1 MKKILV
7 AFIVSFSL
15 ISCSIS
21 EQIIFNADGSG
32 KLAYTIDMSKMIA
45 MTKDL
50 DKSSKMT
57 KDLTE
62 STEKDMDTVFNIKD
76 ILAKRQKEG
85 KELTEEQLA
94 NMEQMKNYSMRMV
107 VNKAKSEMKYVMSTD
122 FKNISEVGNV
132 GSALSTIKDVSG
144 KNTSALDAANPG
156 GNSEVKYV
164 FDGKSFSRT
173 VVEKPYVEE
182 VEEAYDEEVVD
193 TAAASVDYDYE
204 SLDSS
209 DSLDLKDIEEAG
221 EEMEALEEIESDE
234 NDAEDEEMSKADM
247 KKMNEEFEKM
257 GEMMKK
263 GLEDSAFEF
272 QYTFAKRIKKVSLK
286 KSDYKLSDDKKTIY
300 IKYQLEEFTK
310 KIKDLNLNIE
320 FE

>member
-1 MKKILV
+1 MKKFLL
-7 AFIVSFSL
+7 ALIVSFSL
-15 ISCSIS
+15 IGCSIS
-21 EQIIFNADGSG
+21 EQIIFNEDGSG

-62 STEKDMDTVFNIKD
+62 STEKDMDTVFNVKD

-85 KELTEEQLA
+85 KELTSEQLK
-94 NMEQMKNYSMRMV
+94 NMEEMKNYSMRMV

-122 FKNISEVGNV
+122 FKSISEVGNV

-144 KNTSALDAANPG
+144 KNTGALDAANPG

-182 VEEAYDEEVVD
+182 VYDEEAVD

-204 SLDSS
+204 TAVDTTVVDSAAVE
-209 DSLDLKDIEEAG
+209 DVEIYEGEDLGDDEEVS
-221 EEMEALEEIESDE
+221 E
-234 NDAEDEEMSKADM
+234 EDEEMSKADM

>member
-85 KELTEEQLA
+85 KELTAEQLA
-94 NMEQMKNYSMRMV
+94 NMEEMKNYSMRMV

-122 FKNISEVGNV
+122 FKNISEVGNI

-144 KNTSALDAANPG
+144 KNTGALDAANPD

-164 FDGKSFSRT
+164 FDGKNFSRT
-173 VVEKPYVEE
+173 VVEKTYVEE
-182 VEEAYDEEVVD
+182 VEEAYDEEAVD

-204 SLDSS
+204 TTVDTAAVE
-209 DSLDLKDIEEAG
+209 DVEVYEG
-221 EEMEALEEIESDE
+221 EELGDDEEVSEE
-234 NDAEDEEMSKADM
+234 EEEMSKADI

-272 QYTFAKRIKKVSLK
+272 QYTFAKKIKKVSLK

>member
-144 KNTSALDAANPG
+144 KNTGALDAANPG

-182 VEEAYDEEVVD
+182 VEEAYDEEAVD

-204 SLDSS
+204 TAVDTTVV
-209 DSLDLKDIEEAG
+209 DTAAVEDMEIYEGEDLGNEEEVS
-221 EEMEALEEIESDE
+221 EEE
-234 NDAEDEEMSKADM
+234 EEMSKADM

-272 QYTFAKRIKKVSLK
+272 QYTFAKKIKKVSLK

>member
-85 KELTEEQLA
+85 KELTAEQLA

-144 KNTSALDAANPG
+144 KNTGALDAANPG
-156 GNSEVKYV
+156 GNTEVKYV
-164 FDGKSFSRT
+164 FDGKNFSRT

-182 VEEAYDEEVVD
+182 VEEAYDEEAVDTAAANVDYDYETTVDTTVVD
-193 TAAASVDYDYE
+193 TAAVEDVEVYE
-204 SLDSS
+204 GE
-209 DSLDLKDIEEAG
+209 DLGDDEEVS
-221 EEMEALEEIESDE
+221 EEE
-234 NDAEDEEMSKADM
+234 EEMSKADM

-272 QYTFAKRIKKVSLK
+272 QYTFAKKIKKVSLK

>member
-85 KELTEEQLA
+85 KELTAEQLA
-94 NMEQMKNYSMRMV
+94 NMEEMKNYSMRMV

-122 FKNISEVGNV
+122 FKNISEVGNI

-144 KNTSALDAANPG
+144 KNTGALDAANPD

-164 FDGKSFSRT
+164 FDGKNFSRT

-182 VEEAYDEEVVD
+182 VEEAYDEEAVD

-204 SLDSS
+204 TTVDTAAVE
-209 DSLDLKDIEEAG
+209 DVEVYEG
-221 EEMEALEEIESDE
+221 EELGDDEEVSEE
-234 NDAEDEEMSKADM
+234 EEEMSKADI

-272 QYTFAKRIKKVSLK
+272 QYTFAKKIKKVSLK

>member
-21 EQIIFNADGSG
+21 EQIVFNADGSG

-62 STEKDMDTVFNIKD
+62 STEKDMDTLFNIKD

-85 KELTEEQLA
+85 KELTAEQLA

-107 VNKAKSEMKYVMSTD
+107 VNKAKSEMKYIMSTD

-144 KNTSALDAANPG
+144 KNTGALDAANPG
-156 GNSEVKYV
+156 GNTEVKYV
-164 FDGKSFSRT
+164 FDGKNFSRK
-173 VVEKPYVEE
+173 VEQKPYVEE
-182 VEEAYDEEVVD
+182 VAEVYDEEAVD

-204 SLDSS
+204 TTVDTAAVE
-209 DSLDLKDIEEAG
+209 DIEISEDDTMEEA
-221 EEMEALEEIESDE
+221 EEVSEEE
-234 NDAEDEEMSKADM
+234 EEMSKADM

-272 QYTFAKRIKKVSLK
+272 QYTFARKIKKVSLK

>member
-1 MKKILV
+1 MKKFLL
-7 AFIVSFSL
+7 ALIVSFSL
-15 ISCSIS
+15 IGCSIS
-21 EQIIFNADGSG
+21 EQIIFNEDGSG

-45 MTKDL
+45 LTKDL

-62 STEKDMDTVFNIKD
+62 STEKDMDTVFNVKD

-85 KELTEEQLA
+85 KELTPEQLK
-94 NMEQMKNYSMRMV
+94 NMEEMKNYSMRMV
-107 VNKAKSEMKYVMSTD
+107 VNKAKSEMKYIMFTD

-144 KNTSALDAANPG
+144 KNTGALDAANPD
-156 GNSEVKYV
+156 GNTEVKYV
-164 FDGKSFSRT
+164 FDGQSFSRK
-173 VVEKPYVEE
+173 VEQKPYVEE
-182 VEEAYDEEVVD
+182 VVEEYDEEVMD
-193 TAAASVDYDYE
+193 TAVATEDYE
-204 SLDSS
+204 FESA
-209 DSLDLKDIEEAG
+209 DSLAVEDVEGAV
-221 EEMEALEEIESDE
+221 EEMEEMESDE
-234 NDAEDEEMSKADM
+234 NVAEEEEMSKADM

-272 QYTFAKRIKKVSLK
+272 QYTFAKKIKKVSLK

-320 FE
+320 FEK

>member
-7 AFIVSFSL
+7 AFIVGFSL

-50 DKSSKMT
+50 DKSNKMT

-62 STEKDMDTVFNIKD
+62 STEKDMDTVFNVKD
-76 ILAKRQKEG
+76 ILSKRLKEG
-85 KELTEEQLA
+85 KELTAEQLA

-107 VNKAKSEMKYVMSTD
+107 VNKAKSEMKYIMSTD

-164 FDGKSFSRT
+164 FDEKSFSRT

-182 VEEAYDEEVVD
+182 VEETYDEEVVD
-193 TAAASVDYDYE
+193 TAAAVADYE
-204 SLDSS
+204 FESTDTLAVED
-209 DSLDLKDIEEAG
+209 A
-221 EEMEALEEIESDE
+221 EMESIEVSEGEDLGDEEEVSE
-234 NDAEDEEMSKADM
+234 EEEEMSKADM

-272 QYTFAKRIKKVSLK
+272 QYTFAKKIKKVSLK